1 MIKFSDGGKHI
12 YTYDASGR
20 KLRAEHHVPVMVAAE
35 PQIPIEDWLEPIE
48 ILEQPYEEPQIPD
61 DAVQMPEEQP
71 LDWGFEHMQVMQT
84 KDYCILEAII
94 QIQQERLINHRIMAY
109 LNQNGELYIEKI

>member
-1 MIKFSDGGKHI
+1 MKE
-12 YTYDASGR
+12 
-20 KLRAEHHVPVMVAAE
+20 KLLD
-35 PQIPIEDWLEPIE
+35 QLI
-48 ILEQPYEEPQIPD
+48 
-61 DAVQMPEEQP
+61 
-71 LDWGFEHMQVMQT
+71 LDWGMKWHMQVMQT